1 MPMSG
6 HRKGDGVKAAVLASS
21 EFLGHGLALAA
32 SVAFFGWVGWEIG
45 ERVGS
50 PSLSMLI
57 GILVGGAA
65 GFYHLYDRL
74 MTRLGQERDCEESE
88 AE

>member
-6 HRKGDGVKAAVLASS
+6 HRKGDGVKDAVLASS
-21 EFLGHGLALAA
+21 EFLGHGMALAA
-32 SVAFFGWVGWEIG
+32 SVALFGWVGWEIG

-50 PSLSMLI
+50 PSLGMLI
-57 GILVGGAA
+57 GMLVGGAA
-65 GFYHLYDRL
+65 GFYRLYDRL
-74 MTRLGQERDCEESE
+74 TTRLGQERDCEDSE

>member
-6 HRKGDGVKAAVLASS
+6 HRKADGVKDALLASS
-21 EFLGHGLALAA
+21 EFLGHGMALAA
-32 SVAFFGWVGWEIG
+32 SVALFGWIGWEIG

-50 PSLSMLI
+50 PSLLMLV
-57 GILVGGAA
+57 GVLVGGAA
-65 GFYHLYDRL
+65 GFYHLYGRL
-74 MTRLGQERDCEESE
+74 TARLGQERDCEESE